1 MNSNTYSIQIVDDSG
16 NQIGELMTAT
26 PNEIIKLINKGF
38 IVIDKMT
45 GSRLTEQMMTS
56 VVGVSDGLIN
66 MD

>member
-1 MNSNTYSIQIVDDSG
+1 MNSNTYAIQIVDDSG

-26 PNEIIKLINKGF
+26 PNEIIKFINKGF